1 MGERGDTEVGVAACV
16 CVCVRTS
23 SVMVAENNMVC
34 LLKEHILMISFI
46 CSSKYSSSIL
56 SHTRTQVRNQGAGP
70 HSLRRQGHSP
80 WGAGLS

>member
-1 MGERGDTEVGVAACV
+1 MCACV
-16 CVCVRTS
+16 CVHACVRTS

-56 SHTRTQVRNQGAGP
+56 THTDTHTEIRTGEKTSGGASWPQDAGP
-70 HSLRRQGHSP
+70 VTLEG
-80 WGAGLS
+80 GV

>member
-1 MGERGDTEVGVAACV
+1 MRACL

-56 SHTRTQVRNQGAGP
+56 THTGTDTGEEQRGGASWPQEAGP
-70 HSLRRQGHSP
+70 VTLGG
-80 WGAGLS
+80 GA